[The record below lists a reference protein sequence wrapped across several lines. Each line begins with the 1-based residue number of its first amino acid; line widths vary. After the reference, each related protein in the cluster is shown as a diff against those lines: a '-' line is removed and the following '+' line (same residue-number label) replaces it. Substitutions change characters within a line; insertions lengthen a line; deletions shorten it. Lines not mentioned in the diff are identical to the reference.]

1 MREKERGRG
10 RRVCSRFSLFH
21 LDAILAPLIRDLIS
35 DTSLIGICLLPFSK
49 IASSYTRM
57 SRMDDGKG
65 GGGERKENLEEF
77 QCLVIGSN
85 PELYSLSS
93 IRFTCLFPYRE
104 MSFRRSNV
112 EQRER
117 PKRVPTTNKTDTRR
131 QTLDSLLSLMKF
143 RETFRPPFLYN

>member
-21 LDAILAPLIRDLIS
+21 LDAILAPPLIRDLIA

-57 SRMDDGKG
+57 SRMDDGR
-65 GGGERKENLEEF
+65 GGERKENREEF
-77 QCLVIGSN
+77 QWLVIGSN
-85 PELYSLSS
+85 PELYNLSS
-93 IRFTCLFPYRE
+93 IRFTCLSPYRE
-104 MSFRRSNV
+104 MSFGRSNV

-117 PKRVPTTNKTDTRR
+117 WKRVPTTNKTDTRR
-131 QTLDSLLSLMKF
+131 QTLDSLLSLMEF
-143 RETFRPPFLYN
+143 RQTFRPPFLYN